1 MVTNTSITV
10 ESILDDNKISRS
22 FGYINPTATDAQ
34 IRAFAT
40 GVYNLSNQM
49 ITAIYKLVRTDIT
62 LSTEENGDGG
72 HNEASEN
79 VPSDGTV

>member
-62 LSTEENGDGG
+62 LTEENGDGG
-72 HNEASEN
+72 QNEETES
-79 VPSDGTV
+79 VSSDGTV